1 MEEEARKR
9 KERLEAMR
17 KRKLASSATNNR
29 STEEVEEKVKDLK
42 FRSYT
47 PNDEKLKEHV
57 QTATPDDIVKTIE
70 KEMKDIPDAVLKEA
84 AEKEKEEVD
93 LFNLA
98 PKKANWDL
106 RRDVEKK
113 LEKLDRRTQ
122 KAILELIRQRLKEED
137 NYEEAIANAEA
148 QTKLDAKDDED
159 GDDE

>member
-1 MEEEARKR
+1 MEEEARRR
-9 KERLEAMR
+9 KERLEAIR
-17 KRKLASSATNNR
+17 KRKLASNN
-29 STEEVEEKVKDLK
+29 SSIQANAEEKVKDLT

-47 PNDEKLKEHV
+47 PSDENLKQLV
-57 QTATPDDIVKTIE
+57 NIATPDNIKTTVE
-70 KEMKDIPDAVLKEA
+70 SETKQIPIQTLQEA

-122 KAILELIRQRLKEED
+122 RAVLELIRQRLTSEGGD
-137 NYEEAIANAEA
+137 NLAEVVANAEA
-148 QTKLDAKDDED
+148 QQKLDAQIDAE
-159 GDDE
+159 